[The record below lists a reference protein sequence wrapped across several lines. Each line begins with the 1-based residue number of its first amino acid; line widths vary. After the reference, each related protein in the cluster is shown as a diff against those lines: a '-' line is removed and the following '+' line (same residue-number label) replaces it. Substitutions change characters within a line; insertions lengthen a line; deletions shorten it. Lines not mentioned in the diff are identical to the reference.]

1 MESKDFALGL
11 DYGSDSV
18 RAMIVDTKG
27 EVIAT
32 AVSYYPRWREKRY
45 CNPVQNQFRQHPLD
59 YLDSLVEA
67 VQKALA
73 LSPEGT
79 GQFIKGIGIDTTG
92 STPVAV
98 DRKGIPLS
106 MLPGFEENPNA
117 MFVLW
122 KDHTAVDEADEIND
136 HNARWDQD
144 YLRYVGGIYSS
155 EWFWAKLLHILRVD
169 ASVANAAYSWVE
181 HCDWLPFWL
190 CGGTEADSMKRS
202 RCAAGHKALW
212 HASWGGLPPE
222 AYFVGLD
229 PRLAGWR
236 ERLFTETWPSNHP
249 VGVISEEW
257 AEKLGI
263 NPEAVVAVG
272 AFDAHMGAVGG
283 EIAPYHLSR
292 VMGTSTCDI
301 LVAPENDL
309 GDRTVAGIC
318 GQVDGSVIPGLVGL
332 EAGQSAFGDVY
343 AWFRD
348 LINWPIRELIGNH
361 PDLSPELRE
370 KLIADCADQTIAR
383 LSEQA
388 AALPPEE
395 TDILALDWL
404 NGRRTPDAN
413 QRLKAAISGL
423 SLSSDAPRV
432 FKALVEATCFGARAI
447 VERFEAEGVMIQG
460 LIGLG
465 GVSKKSPFVM
475 QTLADVLNRP
485 IRIATTEQTC
495 ALGAAMFGATAAG
508 LFTQVEDAMH
518 AMGQGFD
525 QTYLPNPS
533 RTESHDLRYARYQ
546 SLGNWVLSEVAKG
559 VEVLS
564 SDKQASR

>member
-1 MESKDFALGL
+1 MNQASFALGL

-18 RAMIVDTKG
+18 RALIVDTAG
-27 EVIAT
+27 HIVST
-32 AVSYYPRWREKRY
+32 AVSYYPRWQAKHY
-45 CNPVQNQFRQHPLD
+45 CDPARNQFRQHPQD

-67 VQKALA
+67 VQNALA
-73 LSPEGT
+73 QAPEGA
-79 GQFIKGIGIDTTG
+79 GALIRGIGIDTTG

-98 DRKGIPLS
+98 DRTGTPLAL
-106 MLPGFEENPNA
+106 LPEFAENPHA

-122 KDHTAVDEADEIND
+122 KDHTAVDEADEINA
-136 HNARWDQD
+136 HNARWEQD
-144 YLRYVGGIYSS
+144 YLRFVGGIYSS
-155 EWFWAKLLHILRVD
+155 EWFWAKLLRTLRAD
-169 ASVANAAYSWVE
+169 SDVAAAAYSWVE

-190 CGGTEADSMKRS
+190 CGGTDAAEIKRS

-212 HASWGGLPPE
+212 HDGWGGLPPE
-222 AYFVGLD
+222 AYFAALD

-236 ERLFTETWPSNHP
+236 ARLFTDTYTSDEV
-249 VGVISEEW
+249 VGTLSPAW
-257 AEKLGI
+257 AQRLGI

-283 EIAPYHLSR
+283 EIEPYHLSR

-301 LVAPENDL
+301 LVAPGPDM
-309 GDRTVAGIC
+309 GDRTAAGIC
-318 GQVDGSVIPGLVGL
+318 GQVSGSVIPGLVGL

-348 LINWPIRELIGNH
+348 LLGWQAREFLPHH
-361 PDLSPELRE
+361 PDLPTGLGERLA
-370 KLIADCADQTIAR
+370 ADLTDRTIAR
-383 LSEQA
+383 LSELA

-395 TDILALDWL
+395 DGLLALDWL

-423 SLSSDAPRV
+423 NLGSDAPRI
-432 FKALVEATCFGARAI
+432 FRALVEATCYGARAI
-447 VERFEAEGVMIQG
+447 VERFEAEGVPIEG

-465 GVSKKSPFVM
+465 GVARKAPFVM

-485 IRIATTEQTC
+485 IRIAATEQTC

-508 LFTQVEDAMH
+508 LFPKVEEAMK

-525 QTYLPNPS
+525 QHYAPNPDQTATYD
-533 RTESHDLRYARYQ
+533 RLYARYREF
-546 SLGNWVLSEVAKG
+546 GAF
-559 VEVLS
+559 VETETARRVT
-564 SDKQASR
+564 A